1 MEINRTVEF
10 GLLVLL
16 SFLWGGSF
24 TLVAVAVESIP
35 PATIVAVRVS
45 VAAIVLLSIARAR
58 GIPVPSLGWIWG
70 AFAVQGFLQSALPF
84 TLISWGQMHIDSAIA
99 GLLNSTPPLF
109 VFLITFLAL
118 RREGS
123 AIRKFVGVAVGLTGV
138 ALVVGA
144 EISTGIE
151 ANTLAAFAV
160 TLASVSYAL
169 AALYGKRFSETP
181 HIVTAGCA
189 MAMAALAMV
198 PIAIV
203 SDRPWTLQPGGE
215 AIAAVAALAF
225 FSTALAM
232 MIYFRLLKTLGA
244 LATTSGS
251 YLRAGFS
258 VALGVGLLGEPLT
271 ASLALGFVLIL
282 AGVAIMNQIRSH
294 PRP

>member
-1 MEINRTVEF
+1 MQINHTVEF
-10 GLLVLL
+10 SLLVLL
-16 SFLWGGSF
+16 SFLWGSSF

-45 VAAIVLLSIARAR
+45 VAAIMLLSIAWAR
-58 GIPVPSLGWIWG
+58 GVSVPAFGWIWG

-84 TLISWGQMHIDSAIA
+84 TLISWGQQHIDSAIA

-118 RREGS
+118 RREGV
-123 AIRKFVGVAVGLTGV
+123 AMRKLAGVTAGLTGV
-138 ALVVGA
+138 ALVVGV
-144 EISTGIE
+144 EISRGIG
-151 ANTLAAFAV
+151 ANTLAALAV

-169 AALYGKRFSETP
+169 AALYGKRFSDSP
-181 HIVTAGCA
+181 PIVTAGCA
-189 MAMAALAMV
+189 MAMAVLAMA
-198 PIAIV
+198 PISIV
-203 SDRPWTLQPGGE
+203 SDRPWTLQPDAR
-215 AIAAVAALAF
+215 AIASVAILAF

-232 MIYFRLLKTLGA
+232 MIYFRLLKTLGP
-244 LATTSGS
+244 LATSSGS

-258 VALGVGLLGEPLT
+258 VALGIGILGEPLT

-282 AGVAIMNQIRSH
+282 AGVAIMNRVRSR